1 MVNDIQELVYGLRDK
16 NDKNAYQ
23 CLKQL
28 ELESINSDAVYAYFD
43 YFAEMLDDLN
53 SYIRTRGILL
63 IAANAKWDKDYKID
77 EIIDIYLKHIIDDK
91 PITSR
96 QCIKAL
102 PVIATYKPDL
112 IDVICEALRKA
123 NPEIYKSSMQPLVSK
138 DIQESLKT
146 IEKLKVIL

>member
-1 MVNDIQELVYGLRDK
+1 MSDIQELVHGLRDK
-16 NDKNAYQ
+16 NAKNACQ

-28 ELESINSDAVYAYFD
+28 GSESENTDAVYAYFD
-43 YFAEMLDDLN
+43 YFAEMLDDIN

-77 EIIDIYLKHIIDDK
+77 EVIDVYLKHIIDDK

-112 IDVICEALRKA
+112 INVICEALRKA
-123 NPEIYKSSMQPLVSK
+123 NPHIYKSSMQPLVSK
-138 DIQESLKT
+138 DIQEALKT
-146 IEKLKVIL
+146 IEKL